1 MTGFVEKILAVSRA
15 LDDARIEHAF
25 GGAICLGYHTES
37 PRATV
42 DIDLNISADS
52 DAAET
57 VLRALPDAVAWDAAD
72 ARQIERDGQARVF
85 WDGTPID
92 LFFPQH
98 KLHDVVRGR
107 VERVPF
113 AGATI
118 PVLSATDLSIFKA
131 LFDRPKDWVD
141 IDEML
146 AYGEVDASD
155 VRGWLVKVLSA
166 KDRRVA
172 RWDEHVREGGGSRSD
187 QN

>member
-1 MTGFVEKILAVSRA
+1 MTGFVEKILEVTRS
-15 LDDARIEHAF
+15 LDDAGIEHAF
-25 GGAICLGYHTES
+25 GGAICLGYHSES

-42 DIDLNISADS
+42 DIDVNISADS
-52 DAAET
+52 KHAEA
-57 VLRALPDAVAWDAAD
+57 VLRGLPREVVWGVADV
-72 ARQIERDGQARVF
+72 RQITRDGQARVF
-85 WDGTPID
+85 WKETPID

-98 KLHDVVRGR
+98 RLHDVVRGR
-107 VERVPF
+107 IERVPF

-146 AYGEVDASD
+146 AYGGVDVAD
-155 VRGWLVKVLSA
+155 VRGWLVKILSA

-172 RWDEHVREGGGSRSD
+172 NWDDHVRGAGWGGPD
-187 QN
+187 HH